1 MLKLFKLLSNKRL
14 FILLITLVLFIV
26 VMGFSL
32 ATRKG
37 LSYSENFLR
46 DSTGFVQKM
55 FYKPAGY
62 VAGLFED
69 IGNLSDLA
77 KENEQLKI
85 MAAQYARDKAQYNF
99 IKAQNE
105 DLEKNGNSLKNRRIC
120 ISMNIVLRK

>member
-1 MLKLFKLLSNKRL
+1 
-14 FILLITLVLFIV
+14 
-26 VMGFSL
+26 
-32 ATRKG
+32 
-37 LSYSENFLR
+37 
-46 DSTGFVQKM
+46 M